1 MQVDVQYAVGRDGLP
16 AEPAIVRWV
25 QAASPG
31 PDAEVVV
38 RIVDTPE
45 ITRLNTSYRGR
56 TGPTNVLSFPF
67 DPPPGIPNRLLGDV
81 VVCAAVVAEQ
91 ARDQEKEVM
100 AHWAHMVV
108 HGVLHLRGFD
118 HRTETEAQRMETL
131 ETQILAQLGYD
142 NPYE

>member
-1 MQVDVQYAVGRDGLP
+1 
-16 AEPAIVRWV
+16 
-25 QAASPG
+25 
-31 PDAEVVV
+31 
-38 RIVDTPE
+38 
-45 ITRLNTSYRGR
+45 
-56 TGPTNVLSFPF
+56 
-67 DPPPGIPNRLLGDV
+67 LLGDV